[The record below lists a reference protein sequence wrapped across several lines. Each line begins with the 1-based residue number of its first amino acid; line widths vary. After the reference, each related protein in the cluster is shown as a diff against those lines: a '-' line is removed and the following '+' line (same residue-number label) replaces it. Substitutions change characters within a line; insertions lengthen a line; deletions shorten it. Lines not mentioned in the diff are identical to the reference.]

1 MDEKSAAKAGNA
13 QNNSGDKFEKPAE
26 VSMKGSSGVEVPPE
40 QASGDAFVSTNL
52 LAKYRN

>member
-40 QASGDAFVSTNL
+40 QASERCIL
-52 LAKYRN
+52 